1 MARGDEDTVEPPPR
15 GFCSTALQAL
25 RGRQY
30 VAVLLFYLLN
40 LFYRCMQSWR
50 NAELKWKDQQITE
63 AGGQGLDVIL
73 QLNTFTSMGAS
84 IHLVVIPIF
93 GWLVARFGSDHA
105 PVVVSTGRLAGLEAY
120 PHRLDPAHL
129 QCPRPNTASVL
140 PQHLLRLCVHNV
152 PAGGLRDAC
161 RAATT
166 LRRRII
172 LSSDSFA
179 WTRAPGVCGGFHSH
193 DHDSALHCGCYAR
206 TVLLRLATATPFPHS
221 CRTYLSWT

>member
-1 MARGDEDTVEPPPR
+1 VARGDEDTVEPPPR

-129 QCPRPNTASVL
+129 QCPRQRQFFLSTFYAYVSTTFPPEVFATLAGLPPLFAGASSFLVTPLLGLVLREFAGDFTVMIMIQLCIAAAMLGLSCFGWLRQRLFPTAA
-140 PQHLLRLCVHNV
+140 VH
-152 PAGGLRDAC
+152 
-161 RAATT
+161 T
-166 LRRRII
+166 
-172 LSSDSFA
+172 
-179 WTRAPGVCGGFHSH
+179 
-193 DHDSALHCGCYAR
+193 
-206 TVLLRLATATPFPHS
+206 
-221 CRTYLSWT
+221 